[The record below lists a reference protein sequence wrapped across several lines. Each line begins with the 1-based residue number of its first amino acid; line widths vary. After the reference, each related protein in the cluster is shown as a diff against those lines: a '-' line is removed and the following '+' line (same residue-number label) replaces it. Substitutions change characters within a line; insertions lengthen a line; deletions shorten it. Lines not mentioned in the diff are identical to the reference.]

1 MPPTGDEGGALN
13 AAARA
18 VETRR
23 ADALAVVITL
33 TSTAARAKRSASS
46 VAMLTVVPLA
56 ARASSRRI
64 TRAVAVVAHC
74 RSVAVHITRRP
85 VHVRAA
91 VVAVS
96 PFEVVLAGTLTSL
109 GAVAVPG
116 TRRRRSA

>member
-1 MPPTGDEGGALN
+1 MRVTRDERGALD

-23 ADALAVVITL
+23 AVALAVVVAVAGA
-33 TSTAARAKRSASS
+33 AARAKRSASS

-74 RSVAVHITRRP
+74 R
-85 VHVRAA
+85 
-91 VVAVS
+91 
-96 PFEVVLAGTLTSL
+96 
-109 GAVAVPG
+109 AVAIHV
-116 TRRRRSA
+116 A